1 MPNGRKYRRSALVRR
16 PIPDERGAMAG
27 CFWRL
32 FWGSP
37 WRDLPAEFG
46 NWNTV
51 FQRFRYWVDRG
62 VFQRIFEALAGDP
75 DMEYAMIDATI
86 VHVHRQ
92 AHGAKG
98 GLKIRPS
105 ESRRAD
111 GQPRSS
117 R

>member
-16 PIPDERGAMAG
+16 PTPYEREAMAG

-86 VHVHRQ
+86 VHVHRH

-111 GQPRSS
+111 GPPRSS